1 MTRFVG
7 VRNAERCWVGSY
19 NEAAPTESTF
29 DCASDV
35 DIGAYSVTLTGDVA
49 DGDVVY
55 LIPLTGA
62 VLPSGYLA
70 GTFYKAV
77 LISGDEFQLATADG
91 GSTIDPVAVGSGTCR
106 VRKVVPLPTKPCIAK
121 AYEWEWGYKGFN
133 PRQLAYD
140 LLVEVDGVGTP
151 TSKTY
156 TIAQEQHVSF
166 ADEIV
171 ATLPHDGWEMDK
183 SAFVG
188 WLERTIA
195 VTADFAVSSTSG
207 VVTST
212 TFTYYP
218 LVTGYNLT
226 YVWNFGDGGTSTS
239 ESPTHNYTVDDK
251 RYTVSLTVKNSYA
264 YDTRLREEWITIG
277 DPPDI
282 VIA

>member
-7 VRNAERCWVGSY
+7 VRNADRCWVGSY
-19 NEAAPTESTF
+19 NELAPVQSTF
-29 DCASDV
+29 NCSSNV
-35 DIGAYSVTLTGDVA
+35 DIGAYSIELTGDVE
-49 DGDVVY
+49 DGDTVY
-55 LIPLTGA
+55 LLPRSNC
-62 VLPSGYLA
+62 VLPSGFQA
-70 GTFYKAV
+70 GTFYLAS
-77 LISGDEFQLATADG
+77 LISGSDFQLNTADG
-91 GSTIDPVAVGSGTCR
+91 AEVIDPVAVGSGSCV
-106 VRKVVPLPTKPCIAK
+106 VRKVTPLPTKPCIAK

-140 LLVEVDGVGTP
+140 LLVEVDGAGTP

-166 ADEIV
+166 ADEII

-183 SAFVG
+183 NAFVG
-188 WLERTIA
+188 WLERTIT

-207 VVTST
+207 TVTST

-239 ESPTHNYTVDDK
+239 ESPTHSYSVDDK